1 MDFID
6 RLPAGADSQFAA
18 GHLKH
23 WKEAKILD
31 FERDIF
37 AVENQIREL
46 DSLTHMY
53 DSVGDI
59 THEIH
64 KLKKKLRH
72 MKRDIFQGLNGWQ
85 KTQVARHPDRPHTLD
100 YIQLIFTCFNELQ
113 GDRHGGLGASIVS
126 GFAKFDDQ
134 TVMVIGHEKGKAPE
148 EKIFRNFGM
157 PQPAGYRKALRLM
170 KLAEK
175 FNFPIIT
182 FIDTPGA
189 YPGID
194 AEENGQSEAIAQNIY
209 SMSTLKV
216 PVISVVI
223 GEGGSGGALAIGV
236 ANRVL
241 MLEHAVY
248 SVISPEGCASILWD
262 DKEKVKQAANSLC
275 LTSQELIKL
284 NVIDLIVK
292 EPLGGAHRHPKRAA
306 ILLKK
311 ALRLSL
317 EALSHSS
324 PEQLARHRQEKFRNM
339 GVFQTEDE

>member
-1 MDFID
+1 
-6 RLPAGADSQFAA
+6 
-18 GHLKH
+18 
-23 WKEAKILD
+23 
-31 FERDIF
+31 
-37 AVENQIREL
+37 
-46 DSLTHMY
+46 MY

-72 MKRDIFQGLNGWQ
+72 MKRDIFNGLNGWQ

-100 YIQLIFTCFNELQ
+100 YIQLIFSHFNELQ

-134 TVMVIGHEKGKAPE
+134 TVMVIGHEKGKSPE
-148 EKIFRNFGM
+148 EKIHRNFGM

-189 YPGID
+189 YPGVD
-194 AEENGQSEAIAQNIY
+194 AEERGQSEAIAQNIY
-209 SMSTLKV
+209 VMSTLKV

-248 SVISPEGCASILWD
+248 SVISPEGCAAILWRD
-262 DKEKVKQAANSLC
+262 PAFKEKAA
-275 LTSQELIKL
+275 E
-284 NVIDLIVK
+284 
-292 EPLGGAHRHPKRAA
+292 
-306 ILLKK
+306 
-311 ALRLSL
+311 ALRLTSDDLL
-317 EALSHSS
+317 EFGID
-324 PEQLARHRQEKFRNM
+324 Q
-339 GVFQTEDE
+339 GVFEFR